1 MIENTES
8 TISVTAGAESVCRIS
23 TLTGLT
29 TIAHSRV
36 ESGIPAAYRLIRRK
50 DGNGNMIPMLQVLR
64 PCAIQVDRGQ
74 GGVGDDHGSD
84 GELIGGPDT
93 LRAGGGDGS
102 GSDDVALPA
111 DVVGVLNGKECVWAV
126 GRVDKLN
133 HLAGILECLVGA
145 G

>member
-50 DGNGNMIPMLQVLR
+50 DGNGNMIPMLQGLFTWTD
-64 PCAIQVDRGQ
+64 ATKRGAEWRDLETQ
-74 GGVGDDHGSD
+74 DEPYVKDDIPFSQ
-84 GELIGGPDT
+84 I
-93 LRAGGGDGS
+93 
-102 GSDDVALPA
+102 
-111 DVVGVLNGKECVWAV
+111 NW
-126 GRVDKLN
+126 
-133 HLAGILECLVGA
+133 
-145 G
+145 